1 MSVFD
6 ELLAANER
14 HVAGFTGG
22 QLPAPPARAL
32 AVLTCMDA
40 RILPLDVFGL
50 ASGDAH
56 VIRNAGGRATD
67 DALRSLLVSTHVMGT
82 RAVAVVHHT
91 ECGMTKL
98 TDADFAATIE
108 RATGHSPGDLP
119 LYAIEDPDAALE
131 GDVTWLAESPLLP
144 AGTEVAGFLY
154 DVRTGVLSLV
164 VPPLVVGD
172 ATAC

>member
-22 QLPAPPARAL
+22 QLPAPPAHGL

-50 ASGDAH
+50 APGDAH

-67 DALRSLLVSTHVMGT
+67 DALRSLLVSAHVMGT
-82 RAVAVVHHT
+82 RAIAVVHHT

-108 RATGHSPGDLP
+108 RATGRSPGDLP
-119 LYAIEDPDAALE
+119 LYAIEDPDADLKR
-131 GDVTWLAESPLLP
+131 DVVWLVDTELLP
-144 AGTEVAGFLY
+144 VGTEVAGFRY

-172 ATAC
+172 TTGC